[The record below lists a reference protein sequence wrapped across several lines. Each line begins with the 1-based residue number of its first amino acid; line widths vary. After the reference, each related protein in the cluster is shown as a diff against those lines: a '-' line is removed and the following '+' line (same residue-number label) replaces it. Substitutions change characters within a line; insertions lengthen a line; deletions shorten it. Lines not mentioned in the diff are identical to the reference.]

1 MNCAPV
7 NSWHNGVMG
16 DRKDIDTKAAK
27 ARLRK
32 MRDELESLAQA
43 HEHDRDPVVLD
54 QTTQGRLSRMD
65 AMQVQAMAG
74 EVARRREVEIGRIDA
89 GLKRIE
95 EGEFGYCISC
105 GEKIAVKR
113 LELDPTAPNCIA
125 CASRGK

>member
-1 MNCAPV
+1 MD
-7 NSWHNGVMG
+7 
-16 DRKDIDTKAAK
+16 DRKDIDTKATK
-27 ARLRK
+27 ARLQKLRA
-32 MRDELESLAQA
+32 ELERLAEA

-74 EVARRREVEIGRIDA
+74 EVARRREVEIRRIDA

-95 EGEFGYCISC
+95 EGEYGYCISC
-105 GEKIAVKR
+105 GDEIAVKR

-125 CASRGK
+125 CASRGT

>member
-1 MNCAPV
+1 
-7 NSWHNGVMG
+7 MG

-74 EVARRREVEIGRIDA
+74 EVARRRGVEIGRIDA